1 MEREEFLSK
10 YWNYYLMLEDDFYK
24 TTRFVELNPH
34 NYNTYSVEYAK
45 QYQSICSELDGL
57 CKTICIHYNRNSCSN
72 IKQYAE
78 VILEKYI
85 DIPSK
90 KIIILKN
97 NIKLQPFEEWQ
108 IAPEYKSPSWWSE
121 YNKVK
126 HSRIDNF
133 EKANLLNVI
142 SALSGLFLLNMYYA
156 KEFGTKD
163 IPDVPDEPS
172 KLFLIKDWKTKCTSV
187 GNGVVFRSI

>member
-24 TTRFVELNPH
+24 TTRFVELDPR

-45 QYQSICSELDGL
+45 QYQSICAELDGL
-57 CKTICIHYNRNSCSN
+57 CKTICTYYNQSSCNN
-72 IKQYAE
+72 IKQYAKI
-78 VILEKYI
+78 ILKKYTNI
-85 DIPSK
+85 SSK
-90 KIIILKN
+90 KIKVLKN
-97 NIKLQPFEEWQ
+97 SIELQPFKEWR
-108 IAPEYKSPSWWSE
+108 IDPEYKSPSWWSE

-126 HSRIDNF
+126 HNRIDNF

-142 SALSGLFLLNMYYA
+142 NALSGLFLLNMYYA

-172 KLFLIKDWKTKCTSV
+172 KLFLIEDWKTKCTSV
-187 GNGVVFRSI
+187 GNGVIFGSI